1 MLAES
6 HVKMVQFNK
15 LHPLIILIYYISIF
29 GFTIYN
35 QNPIMIM
42 ISLVSSIVMAYLSID
57 IHTFKKRLK
66 YLLLIFVLIVI
77 INPIFSHKGMNALFY
92 VNGNAITVE
101 SIVYGFV
108 FASIIISVMFWFI
121 SFNEI
126 MSSDK
131 IVYLFGQAL
140 PIISII
146 IAMVLRFIPHFQRR
160 MDTINE
166 VSNIN
171 GDGKPTL
178 ANKINHALKNFSI
191 IVTWGFENSLDTANS
206 MKARGYL
213 LKNKSFYA
221 NFRFTKKDSR
231 FLVILIILLIMA
243 LISQFVND
251 YYFYYFPEIAKIDNS
266 LLGIF
271 GYFIYLLLM
280 SLPLIYEG
288 REALKWHILVS
299 RI

>member
-1 MLAES
+1 M
-6 HVKMVQFNK
+6 
-15 LHPLIILIYYISIF
+15 
-29 GFTIYN
+29 YN
-35 QNPIMIM
+35 QNPIMIA
-42 ISLVSSIVMAYLSID
+42 ISLVLSIIMAYLSID
-57 IHTFKKRLK
+57 IHTFKKRLV
-66 YLLLIFVLIVI
+66 YILIIFVLIVI
-77 INPIFSHKGMNALFY
+77 VNPIFSHKGVSALFY

-108 FASIIISVMFWFI
+108 FASIISSIMFWFI

-131 IVYLFGQAL
+131 IVYLFGRSF

-160 MDTINE
+160 IDTINE
-166 VSNIN
+166 ASSVNN
-171 GDGKPTL
+171 GVKL
-178 ANKINHALKNFSI
+178 SFNNKIKHTIKNFSI

-213 LKNKSFYA
+213 LKNKSFYT
-221 NFRFTKKDSR
+221 NFHFTKRDYR
-231 FLVILIILLIMA
+231 FLFSLIFLLLVA
-243 LISQFVND
+243 LISQFIND
-251 YYFYYFPEIAKIDNS
+251 YYFYYFPTIAKVDNS
-266 LLGIF
+266 LLGIM

-280 SLPLIYEG
+280 SLPLVYEG
-288 REALKWHILVS
+288 REAMRWHILVS